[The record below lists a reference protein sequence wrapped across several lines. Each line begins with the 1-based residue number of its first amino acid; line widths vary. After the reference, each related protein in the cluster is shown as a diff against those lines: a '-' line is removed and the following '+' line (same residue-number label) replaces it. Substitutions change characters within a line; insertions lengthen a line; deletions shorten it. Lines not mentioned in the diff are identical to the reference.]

1 MRTRTNMN
9 DDWLFHYGE
18 LKVRPHEI
26 ARKAYSLG
34 GLTAS
39 LPEEKQKRLPISP
52 GGSHFLRLIAQ
63 GDEERGLRNLCGTDL
78 DSEMDDTWRK
88 IDLPHDWK
96 MDLPYE
102 NDRETLMSGSKQD
115 GVAYYRKRFGID
127 RKLEGKKLIL
137 RFEGVMR
144 MADVWL
150 NGAYLGHANSGYTG
164 FDFDVSGMVYF
175 DDEGQNTLLVRT
187 DTTREI
193 GRAHV

>member
-115 GVAYYRKRFGID
+115 GVAY
-127 RKLEGKKLIL
+127 
-137 RFEGVMR
+137 
-144 MADVWL
+144 
-150 NGAYLGHANSGYTG
+150 
-164 FDFDVSGMVYF
+164 
-175 DDEGQNTLLVRT
+175 
-187 DTTREI
+187 
-193 GRAHV
+193 

>member
-102 NDRETLMSGSKQD
+102 NDRETLMSGSKQTGWHITGRD
-115 GVAYYRKRFGID
+115 LELTENLKGKSSFFGSKESCGWPMSGLTVPISD
-127 RKLEGKKLIL
+127 MQTADTPALISTYPGW
-137 RFEGVMR
+137 F
-144 MADVWL
+144 
-150 NGAYLGHANSGYTG
+150 
-164 FDFDVSGMVYF
+164 
-175 DDEGQNTLLVRT
+175 TLMMKVRT
-187 DTTREI
+187 RFL
-193 GRAHV
+193 